1 MKLKRHWPFLA
12 NILADN
18 TLEGPPDLGDHKHW
32 IIPPGRLDCTIHIS
46 MCPNPWA
53 MCFQPQSTVWG
64 LVMKCMSQ
72 QMPPDSTGQT
82 RAACS
87 LTTSSH
93 GLKFR
98 SSNCSQVPVLCWNVW
113 VAHISPELEDSPFC
127 SSLFCF
133 RGPTP
138 HLCESSVQGSALHL
152 RGQGLAKHEKY
163 YKGGCVLFALEEMYA
178 LSPLGQPC
186 WV

>member
-1 MKLKRHWPFLA
+1 MSHVFPTSEHCLGAGDEVHVPADAARQHWADQGSLQPHHLLPWPEIQIVQLLPSTSVMLKCV
-12 NILADN
+12 
-18 TLEGPPDLGDHKHW
+18 G
-32 IIPPGRLDCTIHIS
+32 
-46 MCPNPWA
+46 
-53 MCFQPQSTVWG
+53 STY
-64 LVMKCMSQ
+64 
-72 QMPPDSTGQT
+72 
-82 RAACS
+82 
-87 LTTSSH
+87 
-93 GLKFR
+93 
-98 SSNCSQVPVLCWNVW
+98 
-113 VAHISPELEDSPFC
+113 ISPELEDSPFC